1 MLSFFSVRGRNF
13 KHLIGSWVI
22 VGANSPWGDT
32 GSYCSHNETLSQW
45 LNCDTEM
52 NVHNTGCHLSCPP
65 TCRKSLFHSRNNKT
79 AYAQRMCQWD
89 HSNLYPEA
97 AVLLLEQ
104 KNQGFFG
111 EIRRKAGISYSRLSF
126 QAFSGILNGLKH
138 MHTIKHLI
146 LWSLLHIW
154 SKVWLVKVSMT

>member
-1 MLSFFSVRGRNF
+1 
-13 KHLIGSWVI
+13 
-22 VGANSPWGDT
+22 
-32 GSYCSHNETLSQW
+32 
-45 LNCDTEM
+45 
-52 NVHNTGCHLSCPP
+52 
-65 TCRKSLFHSRNNKT
+65 
-79 AYAQRMCQWD
+79 MCQSD

-104 KNQGFFG
+104 KNQGFLG
-111 EIRRKAGISYSRLSF
+111 EIRKASISYSRLSF

-138 MHTIKHLI
+138 MHTVKHLI